1 MTLELQ
7 LTKNQPKDTT
17 MASINP
23 KLDLF
28 FERVV
33 PVEPSDIWRCWTVP
47 EHLMPWFTPEPW
59 KTVACKIDLKPGG
72 IFNTTMLSPEGQE
85 FPNRGCYLEIVPN
98 RLLVWTNA
106 LEPGFRPS
114 ALMTDT
120 PCDSFAFTASIALQ
134 PIDGGTKYTAMVQHA
149 SESGKQQHEAM
160 GFEQGWGKALDQMVA
175 FIQST
180 RVQRP

>member
-1 MTLELQ
+1 
-7 LTKNQPKDTT
+7 
-17 MASINP
+17 MANLNP

-28 FERVV
+28 FERIV
-33 PVEPSDIWRCWTVP
+33 PFEPSDIWRCWTVP

-149 SESGKQQHEAM
+149 SESGRQQHEAM